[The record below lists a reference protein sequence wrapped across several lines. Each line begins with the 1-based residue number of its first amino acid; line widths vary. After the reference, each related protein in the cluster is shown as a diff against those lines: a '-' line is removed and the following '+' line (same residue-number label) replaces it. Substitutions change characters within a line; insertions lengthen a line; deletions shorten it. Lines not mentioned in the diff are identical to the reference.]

1 MGKTFSEKI
10 LGLKA
15 EKDVVPG
22 EIIEVEPD
30 VAMSHDNT
38 AAISSTFYKIGVDQV
53 YNPEM
58 HVVILDH
65 CTPAANEKF
74 AQNHKDIREFVRKQG
89 IHNFYDIHVG
99 ICHQVMPEKGHVW
112 PGALIVGSDSHTT
125 SYGAFGAFSAG
136 IGRSEMAAIMARG
149 KIWLRVPETIKVIV
163 EGDFPDGVSA
173 KDLMLK
179 IAGEIGADGAL
190 YKAIEFCGPTIDR
203 MSVASRF
210 VLTNMAVEIGAKAG
224 YMIPNPAT
232 LDYLKDRVKRPIEI
246 IASDPDADYEAE
258 YHFDVS
264 ALEPMV
270 AKPHTVDNVVS
281 VSEVKGTK
289 IDQIFF
295 GSCTNARVEDFEVV
309 ADVLRG
315 KKIHPD
321 VRMLVFPASQE
332 VYLEVL
338 RKGWIEDLASAG
350 CVIMNPGCGPCMG
363 NHAGVPANGE
373 VSLATSNRNFKGRLG
388 NKESFVYL
396 VSPRTAAVSALTGKI
411 EDFRNLPQRHGDAQ
425 RN

>member
-1 MGKTFSEKI
+1 MGKTFTEKV
-10 LGLKA
+10 LGRKA
-15 EKDVVPG
+15 GKDVVPG

-38 AAISSTFYKIGVDQV
+38 AAISKTFYNIGVDKV

-58 HVVILDH
+58 HVIILDH

-74 AQNHKDIREFVRKQG
+74 AQNHKVIREFVKKQG
-89 IHNFYDIHVG
+89 IPNFYDIEVG
-99 ICHQVMPEKGHVW
+99 ICHQVMHEKGHVW

-136 IGRSEMAAIMARG
+136 IGRSEMAVIMARG
-149 KIWLRVPETIKVIV
+149 KIWLRVPETIRIWV
-163 EGDFPDGVSA
+163 EGEFPEGISS

-224 YMIPNPAT
+224 YMIPNAET
-232 LDYLKDRVKRPIEI
+232 LAYLRERVKTPFEI
-246 IASDPDADYEAE
+246 VESDPDAIYEAE
-258 YHFDVS
+258 YKFDVS
-264 ALEPMV
+264 DLEPMI
-270 AKPHTVDNVVS
+270 AKPHTVDNVVPVS
-281 VSEVKGTK
+281 VVKGTK
-289 IDQIFF
+289 IDQVFF

-309 ADVLRG
+309 SNVLRG
-315 KKIHPD
+315 KKVHPE
-321 VRMLVFPASQE
+321 VRMLVFPASAE

-338 RKGWIEDLASAG
+338 KRGWITDLVEAG

-363 NHAGVPANGE
+363 NHEGVPANGE
-373 VSLATSNRNFKGRLG
+373 VTLATSNRNFRGRLG

-396 VSPRTAAVSALTGKI
+396 VSPMTAAVSALTGRI
-411 EDFRNLPQRHGDAQ
+411 EDFRDLNL
-425 RN
+425 

>member
-1 MGKTFSEKI
+1 MGKTFTEKI
-10 LGLKA
+10 LGRKA
-15 EKDVVPG
+15 GKDVVSG

-38 AAISSTFYKIGVDQV
+38 AAISKTFYKIGVDQV
-53 YNPEM
+53 YKPDM

-74 AQNHKDIREFVRKQG
+74 ARNHKDIREFVKKQG
-89 IHNFYDIHVG
+89 IENFYDINIG
-99 ICHQVMPEKGHVW
+99 ICHQVMHEKGHVW

-149 KIWLRVPETIKVIV
+149 KIWLRVPETIKIVV
-163 EGDFPDGVSA
+163 EGEFPPGVSA

-190 YKAIEFCGPTIDR
+190 YKAIEFCGPTIDA
-203 MSVASRF
+203 MSVAGRF
-210 VLTNMAVEIGAKAG
+210 VLTNMAVELGAKAG
-224 YMIPNPAT
+224 YMIPNAET
-232 LDYLKDRVKRPIEI
+232 LEYLRGRVKTPFDIVE
-246 IASDPDADYEAE
+246 SDPDAVYEAK
-258 YHFDVS
+258 YKFDVS
-264 ALEPMV
+264 DLEPMI
-270 AKPHTVDNVVS
+270 AKPHTVDNVVP

-289 IDQIFF
+289 IDQVFF

-309 ADVLRG
+309 TNVLRG
-315 KKIHPD
+315 KKVHPD
-321 VRMLVFPASQE
+321 VRMLVFPASTE

-338 RKGWIEDLASAG
+338 KKGWITDLVEAG

-363 NHAGVPANGE
+363 NHEGVPADGE
-373 VSLATSNRNFKGRLG
+373 VTLATSNRNFKGRLG

-396 VSPRTAAVSALTGKI
+396 VSPMTAAVSALTGKI
-411 EDFRNLPQRHGDAQ
+411 VDFRL
-425 RN
+425 

>member
-1 MGKTFSEKI
+1 
-10 LGLKA
+10 
-15 EKDVVPG
+15 VV
-22 EIIEVEPD
+22 V
-30 VAMSHDNT
+30 
-38 AAISSTFYKIGVDQV
+38 
-53 YNPEM
+53 
-58 HVVILDH
+58 LDH

-74 AQNHKDIREFVRKQG
+74 AQNHKDIREFVKKQG
-89 IHNFYDIHVG
+89 IRNFYDINVG
-99 ICHQVMPEKGHVW
+99 ICHQVMHEKGHVW

-149 KIWLRVPETIKVIV
+149 KIWLRVPETIKIIV
-163 EGDFPDGVSA
+163 EGEFPEGVSA

-190 YKAIEFCGPTIDR
+190 YKAIEFCGPTIDK

-224 YMIPNPAT
+224 YMIPNQAT
-232 LDYLKDRVKRPIEI
+232 LDYLKGRVRHPFEI
-246 IASDPDADYEAE
+246 VESDPDAEFEAE
-258 YHFDVS
+258 YRFDVS
-264 ALEPMV
+264 HLEPMI
-270 AKPHTVDNVVS
+270 AKPHTVDNVVP
-281 VSEVKGTK
+281 VSAVKGTK
-289 IDQIFF
+289 IDQVFF

-309 ADVLRG
+309 VDVLRG
-315 KKIHPD
+315 KKVHPD
-321 VRMLVFPASQE
+321 VRMLVFPASRE

-338 RKGWIEDLASAG
+338 KRGWIAELVEAG

-363 NHAGVPANGE
+363 NHEGVPANGE

-411 EDFRNLPQRHGDAQ
+411 EDFRE
-425 RN
+425 